1 MTGSVAHVLIA
12 ALLFVGGHFVLSSEP
27 VRSSLV
33 ARLGPWPFR
42 GLYSLV
48 ALATFAWLIWAYA
61 RAPYVALWPPTMGL
75 RLITLIIMPLAL
87 FLIIAGYAVTN
98 PTVVGQEPSL
108 AAETPAPGILAI
120 TRHPAMWG
128 IALWAL
134 SHIPPNGDAASLV
147 LFASFAV
154 LALGGAAHIDRRRA
168 HDYPE
173 QWPRFTAVTS
183 YWPFAAIIQGRNSFK
198 PSDIG
203 WLPVVLAL
211 ILFVV
216 LLALH
221 RWLLGVSPL
230 PL

>member
-1 MTGSVAHVLIA
+1 MA
-12 ALLFVGGHFVLSSEP
+12 ALLFVGGHFLLSSQN
-27 VRSSLV
+27 VRAPLV
-33 ARLGPWPFR
+33 ARVGPWLFR

-48 ALATFAWLIWAYA
+48 ALVTFVWLIWAYA
-61 RAPYVALWPPTMGL
+61 RAPYVALWSPAIGL
-75 RLITLIIMPLAL
+75 RWVTFVVMPLAL
-87 FLIIAGYAVTN
+87 FLVVAGSAASN

-108 AAETPAPGILAI
+108 AAENPAPGILAI
-120 TRHPAMWG
+120 TRHPVMWG

-154 LALGGAAHIDRRRA
+154 LALAGAAHIDRRRA
-168 HDYPE
+168 HDYPD

-183 YWPFAAIIQGRNSFK
+183 YLPFAAIVQGRNTFK
-198 PSDIG
+198 PGEIG

-211 ILFVV
+211 IVFVV

-221 RWLLGVSPL
+221 QWLLGVSPL